1 VTKILCV
8 MSDLFFLV
16 KILDAAKKLG
26 IGAEFVKDRDVAL
39 EKLRGLPPL
48 VILDLNCTGAD
59 PIGIVK
65 AMKNDPATKGI
76 PVVAFVSHVQVDLK
90 QLAQDSGCD
99 LVLARSAFA
108 QNLPEVLESYVTARS

>member
-1 VTKILCV
+1 

-108 QNLPEVLESYVTARS
+108 QNLPEVLASYVTARS